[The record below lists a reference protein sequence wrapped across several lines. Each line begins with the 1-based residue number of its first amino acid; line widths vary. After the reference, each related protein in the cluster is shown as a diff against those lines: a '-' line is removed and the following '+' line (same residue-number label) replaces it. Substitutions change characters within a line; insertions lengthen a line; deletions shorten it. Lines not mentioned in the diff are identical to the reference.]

1 MPRKAPGPNNGVTE
15 HRITLGD
22 FERKQLVQA
31 IDSYQADKI
40 LENTTNIVIAGAAAG
55 AVAVGAYV
63 AYQLYNV
70 IPALFET
77 DDDQQGGLNWIASW
91 AGFGGQYDNF
101 VKKEWRLFGIP
112 MNAAQIPA
120 QYAINQKMLSNKL
133 EKAKSAVQLTEKSGF
148 AGSFGAFAKVA
159 ATAQSYI
166 DEGYAKQLED
176 LEEWKAYYIEYYQN
190 NPSKQEETGESRYDN

>member
-1 MPRKAPGPNNGVTE
+1 MPRKPPTDVTE

-22 FERKQLVQA
+22 FERKQLTQA

-40 LENTTNIVIAGAAAG
+40 LENTTNIVIAGAAVG

-63 AYQLYNV
+63 AYNLYNI
-70 IPALFET
+70 IPDLFET
-77 DDDQQGGLNWIASW
+77 DNDQQGGLNWFASW
-91 AGFGGQYDNF
+91 AGVGGQYDNF

-133 EKAKSAVQLTEKSGF
+133 EKAKSAVQLTEKDGF

-166 DEGYAKQLED
+166 DQGHAKQLEE

-190 NPSKQEETGESRYDN
+190 NPDIMDEV

>member
-133 EKAKSAVQLTEKSGF
+133 EKAKSAVQLTEKAGF

-166 DEGYAKQLED
+166 DQGHAKQLEE

-190 NPSKQEETGESRYDN
+190 NPDKMDEV